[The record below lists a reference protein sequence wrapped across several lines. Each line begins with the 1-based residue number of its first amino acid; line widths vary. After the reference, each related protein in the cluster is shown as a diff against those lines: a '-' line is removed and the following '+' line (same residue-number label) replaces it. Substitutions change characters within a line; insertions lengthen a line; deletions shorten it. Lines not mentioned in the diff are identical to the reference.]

1 MAGVGKE
8 TKRYGVNRLARI
20 LNGQHSFR
28 PDGVKQVPPISV
40 SLSCE
45 WWGGKEESRS
55 LQRQT
60 YLTSPLHLASTALFQ
75 PDERPFIYHR
85 LFESINPFA
94 TQGTSVFRVFF
105 PPPALLAFLLLFLF
119 PLFFIILFA
128 IILLT

>member
-85 LFESINPFA
+85 LFESIKPFA
-94 TQGTSVFRVFF
+94 TQGISVFRVFF
-105 PPPALLAFLLLFLF
+105 FPSSSSLSFFFFSFLYFLLFC
-119 PLFFIILFA
+119 
-128 IILLT
+128 LL